1 MQGDL
6 DIWERW
12 LQDESFVN
20 WAFQTHA
27 GDIDKWEQWLAEN
40 PGYRQR
46 AEKARVTLLEMTQ
59 AGDVPQT
66 QSLQALSRL
75 MDRLDMKPVVN
86 LQPSVPQHAHR
97 SLRRYYLPVAATVA
111 LLISMAV
118 LVYWQGYRSAEV
130 LLSTGFG
137 EKREITLPDQTEVIL
152 NANSTLRY
160 AQGKPREV
168 WLEGEAFFKVKKQPL
183 TGARFIVHTPDLAVE
198 VLGTTFNVNSR
209 REQTQVFLEEG
220 KVNLSLRDSECSQVS
235 VLPGELVT
243 YSSGKGSEYQRVQ
256 VQPELL
262 TSWRDGVIELKMAS
276 LNEVILRMEEVY
288 GISIQVGNVELAK
301 RKINVV
307 IPIEELPI
315 ALQQIAYALSLNVN
329 QVNDSTYVIE

>member
-6 DIWERW
+6 DTWERW

-20 WAFQTHA
+20 WAFHTHA

-46 AEKARVTLLEMTQ
+46 AEKAKAMLCEMARPGEVPPAQSRQALTRLLE
-59 AGDVPQT
+59 
-66 QSLQALSRL
+66 RL
-75 MDRLDMKPVVN
+75 NIADKVEYLGTKRP
-86 LQPSVPQHAHR
+86 HR
-97 SLRRYYLPVAATVA
+97 SLRRYALPVAATIA
-111 LLISMAV
+111 LLISTAA
-118 LVYWQGYRSAEV
+118 LVYWQVYRPAEV

-137 EKREITLPDQTEVIL
+137 EKQEITLPDQTEVIL

-160 AQGKPREV
+160 AQGQPREV

-198 VLGTTFNVNSR
+198 VLGTAFNVNSR
-209 REQTQVFLEEG
+209 RAQTQVFLEEG
-220 KVNLSLRDSECSQVS
+220 RVSLSLRDSARTPVS

-243 YSSGKGSEYQRVQ
+243 YSSGQGGEYQKVK

-262 TSWRDGVIELKMAS
+262 TSWRDGVIELKMTS
-276 LNEVILRMEEVY
+276 LHEVILRMEEVY
-288 GISIQVGNVELAK
+288 GISIRVDNDELAQ

-315 ALQQIAYALSLNVN
+315 ALQQIAYALSLNIN